1 MPENFLGMQDP
12 AINKP
17 DVGEAA
23 LDVVESGSLPVDRD
37 GSGNNGDDRGISGR
51 SGVCGDKLRRLW
63 VASQSVHVS
72 TFLTYWHV
80 TRLPEAPEQQQ
91 VVPAILPA
99 KDGAGGAGVI
109 VNVEGRHGVARVIS
123 LRLARRVRP

>member
-1 MPENFLGMQDP
+1 MWRQTSEALGCQMLP
-12 AINKP
+12 A
-17 DVGEAA
+17 
-23 LDVVESGSLPVDRD
+23 SLFMYQPFSR
-37 GSGNNGDDRGISGR
+37 II
-51 SGVCGDKLRRLW
+51 
-63 VASQSVHVS
+63 
-72 TFLTYWHV
+72 TYWHV